1 MASRREYAHGIQTNA
16 DNMKKWKTKSG
27 CEIFRIL
34 SGRSNVFLLTNG
46 EKNILIDTSVSLTWE
61 RLQKQLDRSGIKKI
75 DCLILTHA
83 HVDHAANASRIKNK
97 FNALVIIQKE
107 EAGYLLNGSNI
118 VPGGTTLFT
127 RPLVKIFGKRLSSLI
142 KYSPCKYDLLVDLR
156 FDLNDFGFNAYLM
169 HTPGH
174 TAGSMS
180 LIIDDEVAVVGDTM
194 VGAVKWSVFPP
205 FAQDVEQLIQS
216 WGKLLETGC
225 SLFLPAHGTGNN
237 RSLVE
242 KDYAAKI
249 KKYGRQG

>member
-1 MASRREYAHGIQTNA
+1 MEYARWIQTNA

-27 CEIFRIL
+27 YEVLRIL
-34 SGRSNVFLLTNG
+34 SGRSNVFLVTNR
-46 EKNILIDTSVSLTWE
+46 EKNMLIDTSVSLTWN

-75 DCLILTHA
+75 DYLVLTHA
-83 HVDHAANASRIKNK
+83 HVDHAANANRIKNK

-107 EAGYLLNGSNI
+107 EAGYLLNGSNM
-118 VPGGTTLFT
+118 VPGGTTFFT
-127 RPLVKIFGKRLSSLI
+127 RPLVKFFGKRLSPRI
-142 KYSPCKYDLLVDLR
+142 KTPPCNYDLLVDSRL
-156 FDLNDFGFNAYLM
+156 DLNDFGFNAYLM

-180 LIIDDEVAVVGDTM
+180 LIIDDEIAIVGDTM

-225 SLFLPAHGTGNN
+225 SLFLPAHGTENR

-242 KDYAAKI
+242 KDYAGKA
-249 KKYGRQG
+249 KKYRR